1 MDDLFTLNGAMK
13 HDPRIA
19 AWFSRLEPHRLIVQ
33 PWFER
38 MRSCGADVRE
48 IFHDGCPVV
57 CVGDAPFGYVN
68 AYKAH
73 AGVGFFRGADL
84 PDPAGLLE
92 GAGKRMRHVKL
103 RPGVAP
109 NENALEALIAAAYRD
124 IRERLGVRR

>member
-1 MDDLFTLNGAMK
+1 MDSDLFTLNGAMK

-19 AWFSRLEPHRLIVQ
+19 VWFSRLEPFRLMVQ
-33 PWFER
+33 PWFAR
-38 MRSCGADVRE
+38 MRACGADVRE

-57 CVGDAPFGYVN
+57 CVADAPFGYVN

-92 GAGKRMRHVKL
+92 GSGKCMRHVKL
-103 RPGVAP
+103 RPGRELDEA
-109 NENALEALIAAAYRD
+109 ALEALIAAAYRD
-124 IRERLGVRR
+124 IRKRVG